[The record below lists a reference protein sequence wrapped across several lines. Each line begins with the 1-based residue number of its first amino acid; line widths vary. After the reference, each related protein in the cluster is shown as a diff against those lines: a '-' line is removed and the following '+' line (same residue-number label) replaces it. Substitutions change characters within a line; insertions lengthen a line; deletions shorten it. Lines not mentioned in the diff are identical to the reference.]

1 MEQIFLKVDGLKGES
16 TSENGK
22 EEIEVLSYS
31 HGIMMPVTHS
41 VSGGQRTHG
50 RAQVQDFTINKHV
63 DATSPV
69 FMKYC
74 ADGTDIKNI
83 TLRHLRAD
91 NVSGKAVPLFTIQ
104 MHDVLVTSVSGGGS
118 DQPMESISF
127 NFSKVDW
134 TYGAQTVDAK
144 VKGQVATS
152 YDIGKAKTA

>member
-1 MEQIFLKVDGLKGES
+1 MEQIFLKVDGIKGES
-16 TSENGK
+16 TSNQGK
-22 EEIEVLSYS
+22 DEIEVLSYS
-31 HGIMMPVTHS
+31 HGIAMPVAHS

-74 ADGTDIKNI
+74 ADGINIKTM

-91 NVSGKAVPLFTIQ
+91 TLADKAVPLFTID
-104 MHDVLVTSVSGGGS
+104 MDNVLVTSVSGGGS

-127 NFSKVDW
+127 NFSKVTW
-134 TYGAQTVDAK
+134 TYGAQTTDAK
-144 VKGQVATS
+144 AAGVVSHS
-152 YDIGKAKTA
+152 YDIALTDVK